1 MDLESSFELIERAKQ
16 GDSDALNRLLARY
29 LPRVRRWAS
38 GRLPTPARDLGDTND
53 VVQEALIGTFRN
65 LGRFEDRGEGAL
77 QAYLRQAVM
86 NRIRDQMRKVERR
99 PPHDLLDTGMPAAG
113 ISPLEA
119 AIGREAI
126 ERYERALAQLEEHD
140 RQAVV
145 ARLELGQTY
154 EEIAVLVNKPT
165 AGAARVAITRAV
177 AKLARLMAQPDDSHR
192 QG

>member
-16 GDSDALNRLLARY
+16 GDTDALNRLLARY

-65 LGRFEDRGEGAL
+65 FARFEDRGEGAL
-77 QAYLRQAVM
+77 LAYIRQAVM
-86 NRIRDQMRKVERR
+86 NRIRDEMRKVERR
-99 PPHDLLDTGMPAAG
+99 PPHDLLDTALPGHG
-113 ISPLEA
+113 ISPLQA
-119 AIGREAI
+119 AIGQQAI

-165 AGAARVAITRAV
+165 AGAARVAISRAV
-177 AKLARLMAQPDDSHR
+177 AKLARLMAQP
-192 QG
+192 